1 MIFNDLHI
9 KAEYLPFSFPGI
21 YNSVKFD
28 IYDQNNL
35 IDTASVPVIKEKGKI
50 NLNYKFKKHGDFTI
64 KNMKFI
70 LKDIFGFTEF
80 SYNIRSNFKIT
91 VYPYYNDNI
100 KVPFFN
106 NKDGSEVLQSVIRIN
121 STDFF
126 ENRKYYPGDDP
137 RKINWKIFAHIKEL
151 HVREIEKIPPKIG
164 QIYIIFAP
172 FSDID
177 LEFEYISSLFVTT
190 ADFLLKFGV
199 ELKILSPSSDN
210 ETIINKLNESEFNN
224 IINYSYKP
232 ININPNK
239 IIENVIFFGSFH
251 EYSRII
257 ESNLIKNSFAAIT
270 FFDENNIKIKDLSF
284 LINIH
289 KYDSLIKDF
298 IDKIKIKNM
307 VKKRYNL
314 LEKINTSSEINKVKL
329 EIYKIGNEFETKS
342 ST

>member
-1 MIFNDLHI
+1 MIFNELHI
-9 KAEYLPFSFPGI
+9 IAEYLPFSFPGI
-21 YNSVKFD
+21 YYSVKFD

-35 IDTASVPVIKEKGKI
+35 IDTASIPVIKEKEKL
-50 NLNYKFKKHGDFTI
+50 NFNYKFKNHGDFTV
-64 KNMKFI
+64 KNIKFI
-70 LKDIFGFTEF
+70 LRDIFGFTEF
-80 SYNIRSNFKIT
+80 SYKIRSNFKIT

-172 FSDID
+172 YSDIAI
-177 LEFEYISSLFVTT
+177 EFEYISSLFVTT

-199 ELKILSPSSDN
+199 ELKILSPLSNN
-210 ETIINKLNESEFNN
+210 ELIINKTNESEFNI
-224 IINYSYKP
+224 IINSSFKQ
-232 ININPNK
+232 IDITAK
-239 IIENVIFFGSFH
+239 KSIENVIFFGSFY

-257 ESNLIKNSFAAIT
+257 ESNIIKNSFAAVT
-270 FFDENNIKIKDLSF
+270 FFSDDNIRIYDSSF
-284 LINIH
+284 LLKIN

-298 IDKIKIKNM
+298 IEKIKINNQL
-307 VKKRYNL
+307 KKRYNL
-314 LEKINTSSEINKVKL
+314 LEKITGLSETNKVKL
-329 EIYKIGNEFETKS
+329 EIYKTGNEFETKS
-342 ST
+342 NT